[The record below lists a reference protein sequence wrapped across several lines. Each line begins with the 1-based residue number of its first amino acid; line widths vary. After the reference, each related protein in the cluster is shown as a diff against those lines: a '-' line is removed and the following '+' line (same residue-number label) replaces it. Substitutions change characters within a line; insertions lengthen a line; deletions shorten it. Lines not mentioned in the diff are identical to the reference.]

1 VEDFEMSV
9 ADKIRAIVVDQSDP
23 GRLAV
28 RSAALAPAPPG
39 DLTVRVTAISLNR
52 GEVRRA
58 LTAMETGARPGWDFV
73 GVVERA
79 AGKNGPQAGA
89 RVVGLLPTGAWA
101 EKVHVPLDAIAS
113 LPDGVTDVQAATL
126 PIAGLTALH
135 ALRQGGSLLGRK
147 VLIDGASGGVGHLAV
162 QLAAASGAEVYAHIR
177 QDKLRSA
184 VERWSTG
191 GVIVDSSLEAARS
204 AGPFHLIVDS
214 VGGSA
219 LGSALTMLEKG
230 GTCVTFG
237 ASEAA
242 SVTFDSGIF
251 FRASGASLVAM
262 MVFDELART
271 EPASEGLALLT
282 RLVDQKTIQPIVSIE
297 APWTD
302 IPMIARRLLD
312 RSFAGKAV
320 LHIKD

>member
-1 VEDFEMSV
+1 MTLPDE
-9 ADKIRAIVVDQSDP
+9 IRAIIVDQTDP

-28 RSAALAPAPPG
+28 RSAPLAPAAPG
-39 DLTVRVTAISLNR
+39 ELKVRVTAISLNR

-58 LTAMETGARPGWDFV
+58 LTTMETGTRPGWDFV
-73 GVVERA
+73 GVVEEA
-79 AGKNGPQAGA
+79 ADTYGPQAGA

-101 EKVHVPLDAIAS
+101 ERVHAPLNAVAA
-113 LPDGVTDVQAATL
+113 LPDGVTDAQAATL
-126 PIAGLTALH
+126 PIAGLMALH

-177 QDKLRSA
+177 RDTLRSL
-184 VERWSTG
+184 VQEWSTG
-191 GVIVDSSLEAARS
+191 GVIVDPSLEAARS

-214 VGGSA
+214 VGGAA
-219 LGSALTMLEKG
+219 LGSALTMLRKG

-242 SVTFDSGIF
+242 PVTFDSGVF
-251 FRASGASLVAM
+251 FRASGASLVAL

-271 EPASEGLALLT
+271 EPASEGLALLAC
-282 RLVDQKTIQPIVSIE
+282 LVDQKALKPIVAVE

-302 IPMIARRLLD
+302 IAMIARQLLD

-320 LHIKD
+320 LHVNG